1 MRMPQTSPNEVH
13 TMTLDHTIRNA
24 IGKTLAAGT
33 ALYVGI
39 CGLPGLAG
47 KEDVQV
53 SQQPPAAEQQVQGS
67 YLEQAANE
75 LFQQG
80 VAEAASGDDYDMPPD
95 HKLREYMQPP
105 VETTIGE
112 RGIDYIKVDDSNYD
126 DVVFNSDKPVM
137 VLFYN
142 SKSEASTGDAALAKV
157 LDQTFEKDGVKEGY
171 AGDDILFCAYQI
183 TDQDAVHDTDLINR
197 LESTYPISDMPAIA
211 FYKHENGEI
220 KHLHSLNGG
229 FSDLETLKNNI
240 DVYLEDIPQYML
252 D

>member
-1 MRMPQTSPNEVH
+1 
-13 TMTLDHTIRNA
+13 MTVDHTIRNA
-24 IGKTLAAGT
+24 IGKVLAGGA
-33 ALYVGI
+33 ALYIGI

-75 LFQQG
+75 LFAQSTAQ
-80 VAEAASGDDYDMPPD
+80 AQDYDMPAD
-95 HKLREYMQPP
+95 SQLKEYMQPP

-126 DVVFNSDKPVM
+126 QIVKQSNIPVM

-142 SKSEASTGDAALAKV
+142 SESEFSAGDAALAKV

-183 TDQDAVHDTDLINR
+183 TNQDGVYDKDKGEELY
-197 LESTYPISDMPAIA
+197 STYPISGMPAIA
-211 FYKHENGEI
+211 FYDHKDGNMTH
-220 KHLHSLNGG
+220 KWTLNGG
-229 FSDLETLKNNI
+229 TNDFQEVKEMIGNWTEAI
-240 DVYLEDIPQYML
+240 DDYLL
-252 D
+252 N